1 GRDGDARLRQQRKD
15 AGVSAILHEAAPVRY
30 WDHDLGPDQPRL
42 LAAMAADGGLA
53 APPRDLT
60 PRPGRALDEQHAE
73 LAPDGSLAVTG
84 WAVPDGAGDI
94 RVEIAVIDT
103 ATGAPRTLLAA
114 PAPRLPRPHD
124 PPGGA
129 PGRRPRQAPGRLRP
143 AGGRAPGCRASA
155 GGRPPH
161 PARGARRAAGG
172 GRGGPRFGGVLLHR
186 R

>member
-84 WAVPDGAGDI
+84 WAVWDEDVGDL
-94 RVEIAVIDT
+94 REEVAVIET
-103 ATGAPRTLLAA
+103 VTGARRTLLAA
-114 PAPRLPRPHD
+114 PGHDFTEPHISPDRALVVAP
-124 PPGGA
+124 A
-129 PGRRPRQAPGRLRP
+129 Q
-143 AGGRAPGCRASA
+143 
-155 GGRPPH
+155 
-161 PARGARRAAGG
+161 
-172 GRGGPRFGGVLLHR
+172 
-186 R
+186 